1 MNSEEIRKF
10 QSINAKLTEL
20 YELKNKNNDTKNEED
35 VEMLEEKNEYLGKYV
50 LIQIHLFELFP
61 REDSRC
67 LINQPT
73 SPHEMLLGV
82 LKGVHKYKE
91 YYRFNKEM
99 FNGIGNY
106 VTPNLNKRVWFWEKD
121 LVEKSL
127 LTVYARMN
135 TTDMTKML
143 SRCPIPGVKFSRP
156 NWRVNTP
163 QDFEK
168 TVNSL
173 DSEKMKSLDFIPY
186 LRDQSK
192 RQIYSFCVY
201 RLAGKIKLCEKK
213 ETPVVNRVSLSSS
226 SSFQPIYDS
235 LDSTDI
241 ESIDGMI
248 SNVIL
253 DITIRQTILY
263 GKKQNDIQSLPAT
276 PSTNIEGLINHY
288 FSNTVHFPE
297 SLIVPVNVENN
308 HWFLVVFEFEPKLLH
323 VLDSLP
329 RTGTALPSQFVA
341 KMEKDGWTINTHARD
356 LARQGSGTFDCG
368 VFVILYAESFIL
380 KGNFVIDDQAVA
392 ETRRALKQKFEQQI
406 TRHL

>member
-20 YELKNKNNDTKNEED
+20 YELKNKKDNNNNKNEED
-35 VEMLEEKNEYLGKYV
+35 VEMLEEKNEYLGKYF
-50 LIQIHLFELFP
+50 LIQIHLFELYP

-186 LRDQSK
+186 LRDRSK
-192 RQIYSFCVY
+192 TQINSFCVY
-201 RLAGKIKLCEKK
+201 RLAGKIKLCEK
-213 ETPVVNRVSLSSS
+213 PVMKRVSSS

-253 DITIRQTILY
+253 DITIRQTIRDEN
-263 GKKQNDIQSLPAT
+263 KQNEIKSLPAT
-276 PSTNIEGLINHY
+276 PSTMVERLINDY
-288 FSNTVHFPE
+288 FSNTVPFPE
-297 SLIVPVNVENN
+297 SLIVPVNVDNN
-308 HWFLVVFEFEPKLLH
+308 HWILLVFDFVPKVLH
-323 VLDSLP
+323 VLDSIR
-329 RTGTALPSQFVA
+329 RTGTALPSQFVV
-341 KMEKDGWTINTHARD
+341 KMEKEGWTIDTHPRD
-356 LARQGSGTFDCG
+356 LTRQGSDTLDCG
-368 VFVILYAESFIL
+368 IFVLLYAECFIL
-380 KGNFVIDDQAVA
+380 KGNFVIDDQAVT
-392 ETRRALKQKFEQQI
+392 ETRLALKQKFAQQI
-406 TRHL
+406 TRDF